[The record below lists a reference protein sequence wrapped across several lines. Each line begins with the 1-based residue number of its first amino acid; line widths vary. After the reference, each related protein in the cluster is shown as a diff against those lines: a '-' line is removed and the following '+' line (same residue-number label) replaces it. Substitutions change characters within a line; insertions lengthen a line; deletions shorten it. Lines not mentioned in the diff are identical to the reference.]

1 MNPLVD
7 QLLVAALI
15 LGALGYFATRFF
27 RRRSTGK
34 GCGSDCGCSGKAE
47 RKS

>member
-15 LGALGYFATRFF
+15 LGALAFFGVRYF
-27 RRRSTGK
+27 RRGK
-34 GCGSDCGCSGKAE
+34 GCGSDCGCAA
-47 RKS
+47 KSRPEKMG